1 MAQNFKSG
9 AIPLKLLLLLSLSG
23 FLLVKTISDYQS
35 KVTNALAARYDNQ
48 HFSLSQHIGAVNT
61 WQTYKSRLYN
71 YEIRYPKV
79 WKEPKGID
87 KLTKSDFQVQF
98 AGKVKLQVDI
108 LKTFKITENTKTL
121 QIGKNVFHQVENA
134 HNKKSAVTAS
144 NFLNYQITL
153 TAENYFESSQ
163 EFESTFLK
171 VLKNFN
177 FSLSY

>member
-1 MAQNFKSG
+1 MALKYKSG

-61 WQTYKSRLYN
+61 WQTYSSKIYN
-71 YEIRYPKV
+71 YTIKYPAV
-79 WKEPKGID
+79 WHEPKGIS
-87 KLTKSDFQVQF
+87 KFIKSDFEVQLSN
-98 AGKVKLQVDI
+98 KVKLEVTV
-108 LKTFKITENTKTL
+108 LKTFKIPQTAKKLQFGQNVFYRVENT
-121 QIGKNVFHQVENA
+121 

-177 FSLSY
+177 FGLSY

>member
-1 MAQNFKSG
+1 MPANLKSG
-9 AIPLKLLLLLSLSG
+9 KIPLKLLLLLSLSG

-35 KVTNALAARYDNQ
+35 KVTNALAARYDNLS
-48 HFSLSQHIGAVNT
+48 FPLSQHIGPPDT

-87 KLTKSDFQVQF
+87 KLTKSDFQVQL

-108 LKTFKITENTKTL
+108 LKTFKIPETAKKL
-121 QIGKNVFHQVENA
+121 HFGQNVFYQVENA

-163 EFESTFLK
+163 EFETTFFK

-177 FSLSY
+177 FGL